1 MVDKNYTRLM
11 TQNASGKITEAT
23 VERVNEIIKKFRF
36 IFYEKIIK
44 YIVLIKKLT
53 KMKKTIFIPILMLLF
68 LAGCNKSQT
77 NSAVNKSADKSENP
91 ATLVAKRYFSGFDD
105 AHDTYNAISKASDGK
120 IYYVLSSTRHDV
132 GGQFYSYD
140 PLTDKTEFVADLSE
154 ALGEKRTKIYCTG

>member
-1 MVDKNYTRLM
+1 M
-11 TQNASGKITEAT
+11 
-23 VERVNEIIKKFRF
+23 
-36 IFYEKIIK
+36 
-44 YIVLIKKLT
+44 
-53 KMKKTIFIPILMLLF
+53 
-68 LAGCNKSQT
+68 AGCNKSQT

-154 ALGEKRTKIYCTG
+154 ALGEKEQKYIAQGKSHVEFYEKDNKLYFATHLGYYQMIDGAENVPTVAPEGYQLYPRRTLSLL